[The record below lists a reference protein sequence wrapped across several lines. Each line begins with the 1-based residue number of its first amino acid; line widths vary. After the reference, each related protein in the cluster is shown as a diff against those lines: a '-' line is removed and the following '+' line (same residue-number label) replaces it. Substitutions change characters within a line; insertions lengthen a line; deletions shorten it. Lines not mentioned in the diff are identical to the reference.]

1 MASAPLHL
9 FARRAV
15 NSLALTLTLN
25 DIFMNTNCYSTTVFY
40 VLAKVLYSLSIR
52 TLFISFRI
60 RPAIIV
66 ISRNTDIFVC

>member
-15 NSLALTLTLN
+15 NSLALTLN